1 MYGEFENIKICGIAS
16 AAPKTVIDNEQV
28 AETLGNRRAKKQVA
42 LTGIKHRHVMGKGQ
56 SAADLSSV
64 CGEKLLTELG
74 WNRDEIRAIVNVTQS
89 PDFHTPSTAMLIQ
102 KRLHIGQDCLAF
114 DVNLGCTGY
123 VSGLQIISSL
133 LQNTGGKGLLFVGDG
148 RYREM
153 PEVPTTDS
161 LLFGDGASATAIEI
175 EAGNKL
181 LYAQK
186 TDGERYKYI
195 SVGLDGDLTMDGN
208 AVLLFSLN
216 EVCQSIREMR
226 SHFDIQEE
234 SIDYYILH
242 QAQKLIVDGIARECD
257 MDMNKVLRSYEEYG
271 NTSTATLPFTICN
284 NAEEIKKKKRVRFY
298 MCGYGV
304 GLAWSNVV
312 LDMETDHIYPIEVTD
327 FCYNDR

>member
-1 MYGEFENIKICGIAS
+1 M
-16 AAPKTVIDNEQV
+16 
-28 AETLGNRRAKKQVA
+28 
-42 LTGIKHRHVMGKGQ
+42 
-56 SAADLSSV
+56 
-64 CGEKLLTELG
+64 
-74 WNRDEIRAIVNVTQS
+74 
-89 PDFHTPSTAMLIQ
+89 
-102 KRLHIGQDCLAF
+102 
-114 DVNLGCTGY
+114 
-123 VSGLQIISSL
+123 
-133 LQNTGGKGLLFVGDG
+133 
-148 RYREM
+148 
-153 PEVPTTDS
+153 
-161 LLFGDGASATAIEI
+161 
-175 EAGNKL
+175 
-181 LYAQK
+181 
-186 TDGERYKYI
+186 
-195 SVGLDGDLTMDGN
+195 TMDGN